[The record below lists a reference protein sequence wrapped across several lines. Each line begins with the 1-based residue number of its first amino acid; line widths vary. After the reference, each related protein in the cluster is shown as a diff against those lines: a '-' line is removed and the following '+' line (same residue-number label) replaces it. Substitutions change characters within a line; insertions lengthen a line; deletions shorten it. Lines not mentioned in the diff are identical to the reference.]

1 MRKRRH
7 TDQVRHRSPRA
18 ALEHTAVIELMKNWW
33 PGDGGRTGC
42 HPHPEPLGNRRSWL
56 AHVLRPEGELQLDAG
71 ACAAL
76 QHRGASLLL
85 VGVTAVRGEFAANQP
100 VQLLAPDGENLG
112 RGLCSMDSDQL
123 RAAMN
128 DPSPGESSPVVV
140 HRDGLVLRSR

>member
-1 MRKRRH
+1 M
-7 TDQVRHRSPRA
+7 A
-18 ALEHTAVIELMKNWW
+18 ATPLASRLCCRGN
-33 PGDGGRTGC
+33 GGGTVF

-100 VQLLAPDGENLG
+100 VQLLDPDGEDLG